1 MQNLTEYHSRCG
13 FLVSQTKNYVITHI
27 LTWISLVLYFTTTAV
42 AVFEHEFTGL
52 YGLFGLTIV
61 LGVVVQYMLTT
72 LGITDP
78 GMIPKIL
85 PGYESRSTANVPISK
100 GVVKISL
107 CYKVYS
113 MGIKTHNLKIKF
125 CNTCNI
131 YRPPR
136 TSHCSI
142 CNTCV

>member
-1 MQNLTEYHSRCG
+1 M
-13 FLVSQTKNYVITHI
+13 I
-27 LTWISLVLYFTTTAV
+27 LYLTTTTV
-42 AVFEHEFTGL
+42 VIFEHDFIVV
-52 YGLFGLTIV
+52 YPLFGITIV
-61 LGVVVQYMLTT
+61 LGMVVQYMLTT

-78 GMIPKIL
+78 GIIPKIL
-85 PGYESRSTANVPISK
+85 PGYESRNTTNLPISK
-100 GVVKISL
+100 GVIKISL
-107 CYKVYS
+107 SYKVYS

-142 CNTCV
+142 CNTCI